1 MDLSLPPFL
10 ELVPASTEVPSLEMV
25 PWNTWT
31 YLCHHFWSWFLP
43 FLRFHLWRWFL
54 EMHGPI
60 SATISGAGD
69 VNNQASTPEL
79 VPAFF
84 HGSISRDGSLKY
96 MVLSLPPFLEL
107 VVRKASTPE
116 LIHAF
121 STVPSLSFY
130 LSLKWMN
137 KWLKTHSNVSIH
149 RRWLNCL
156 HYKIFI

>member
-1 MDLSLPPFL
+1 
-10 ELVPASTEVPSLEMV
+10 
-25 PWNTWT
+25 
-31 YLCHHFWSWFLP
+31 
-43 FLRFHLWRWFL
+43 
-54 EMHGPI
+54 MHGPI

-121 STVPSLSFY
+121 STVPSLEMHGPMHGPPFLEIVTQTTTNQIRSSSR
-130 LSLKWMN
+130 L
-137 KWLKTHSNVSIH
+137 
-149 RRWLNCL
+149 
-156 HYKIFI
+156 